1 MKDSGIINRVWIL
14 SLVFALFL
22 SYPNLA
28 WMGCELSF
36 LDQSEHLRFLLFF
49 AARFCW
55 FWLLAYAL
63 LHYNLRHVS
72 KMNFMLRLIYNLF
85 FAAMGFALYE
95 LASKALDFSK
105 YDRFIS
111 ILIFQFAI
119 LGVFATVFGYI
130 SYLYDSSQ
138 EKERELAQIRID
150 SLQTQLG
157 ALTNQINPHFF
168 FNSLNGISSL
178 VRKQDQDRTLNYID
192 RLSDIFRYTLQSE
205 KRGLVPLREELDF
218 VEAFRSVMEVRY
230 ANKLHISIDVPEQLK
245 ELTVPVLS
253 LLPLLENIT
262 IHNRIDS
269 DHPMHVTITS
279 KDKSLIVS
287 NTLQP
292 KKSTPSTN
300 GTGLDNLSHRY
311 QVLKG
316 VDIGIE
322 KDEKTFC
329 VILPR

>member
-1 MKDSGIINRVWIL
+1 MKKSGIVSRVWVL

-36 LDQSEHLRFLLFF
+36 LDQSEHLRFLMFF
-49 AARFCW
+49 VARFCW

-63 LHYNLRHVS
+63 LHYNLRHVCN
-72 KMNFMLRLIYNLF
+72 MNFMLRLIHNLI
-85 FAAMGFALYE
+85 FAAIGFALYE
-95 LASKALDFSK
+95 LASKTLDFSK

-130 SYLYDSSQ
+130 SYLYDSRQ

-178 VRKQDQDRTLNYID
+178 VRKQDQERTLNYID
-192 RLSDIFRYTLQSE
+192 RLSDIFRYTLQSQ

-218 VEAFRSVMEVRY
+218 VEAFKSVMEVRY
-230 ANKLHISIDVPEQLK
+230 ANKLHITIDVPENLK

-253 LLPLLENIT
+253 LLPLLDNIT

-269 DHPMHVTITS
+269 DHPMQVTITS
-279 KDKSLIVS
+279 SNKALLVS

-292 KKSTPSTN
+292 KISAPTTN

-316 VDIGIE
+316 MDISIE
-322 KDEKTFC
+322 KDEKRFC
-329 VILPR
+329 VILPL

>member
-1 MKDSGIINRVWIL
+1 MKESGIINRVWIL

-22 SYPNLA
+22 SYPNMA

-63 LHYNLRHVS
+63 LHYNLRYVS
-72 KMNFMLRLIYNLF
+72 NMNFIKRLICNLI
-85 FAAMGFALYE
+85 FAAIGFALYE
-95 LASKALDFSK
+95 LASKTLDFSK

-130 SYLYDSSQ
+130 SYLYDSRQ

-157 ALTNQINPHFF
+157 DLTNQINPHFF

-178 VRKQDQDRTLNYID
+178 VRKQDQERTLNYID

-205 KRGLVPLREELDF
+205 KRGLVPLREELEF

-245 ELTVPVLS
+245 EITVPVLS

-269 DHPMHVTITS
+269 DHPMKVSITS
-279 KDKSLIVS
+279 RDKTLIVS

-292 KKSTPSTN
+292 KKSIPPTN
-300 GTGLDNLSHRY
+300 GTGLANLSHRY

-316 VDIGIE
+316 MDISIE
-322 KDEKTFC
+322 KDDQSFS
-329 VILPR
+329 VILPL

>member
-1 MKDSGIINRVWIL
+1 MKDSGIINRVWVL

-36 LDQSEHLRFLLFF
+36 LDQTEHLRFMLFF

-55 FWLLAYAL
+55 FWLLAYVL

-72 KMNFMLRLIYNLF
+72 KMNFMLRLINNLI
-85 FAAMGFALYE
+85 FAAIGFALYE
-95 LASKALDFSK
+95 LVAKTLDFSK

-130 SYLYDSSQ
+130 SYLYDSRQ
-138 EKERELAQIRID
+138 EKERELTQIRID

-157 ALTNQINPHFF
+157 ALTKQINPHFF

-178 VRKQDQDRTLNYID
+178 VRKQDQERTLNYID

-205 KRGLVPLREELDF
+205 KRGLVPLSEELEF

-269 DHPMHVTITS
+269 DHPMYVTITS
-279 KDKSLIVS
+279 KDKNLLVS

-292 KKSTPSTN
+292 KKSAPSTN
-300 GTGLDNLSHRY
+300 GTGLDNLSRRY

-316 VDIGIE
+316 ADISIE
-322 KDEKTFC
+322 KDDNRFC
-329 VILPR
+329 VILPL

>member
-1 MKDSGIINRVWIL
+1 MKNPGIINRVWIL

-36 LDQSEHLRFLLFF
+36 LDQAEHPRFLLFF
-49 AARFCW
+49 VARFCW
-55 FWLLAYAL
+55 FWLLAYIL

-72 KMNFMLRLIYNLF
+72 MMNFMQRLFTNLV
-85 FAAMGFALYE
+85 FAAIGFGLYE
-95 LASKALDFSK
+95 LASRTLCFSK

-119 LGVFATVFGYI
+119 LGVFATVFGYL
-130 SYLYDSSQ
+130 SYLYDSRQ

-178 VRKQDQDRTLNYID
+178 VRKQDQERTLNYID

-205 KRGLVPLREELDF
+205 KRGLVPLREELEF

-230 ANKLHISIDVPEQLK
+230 ANKLHIAIDVPEHLK
-245 ELTVPVLS
+245 EKTVPVLS
-253 LLPLLENIT
+253 LLPLLENVT
-262 IHNRIDS
+262 VHNRIDS
-269 DHPMHVTITS
+269 DHPMYITITS
-279 KDKSLIVS
+279 RDKAILVS

-292 KKSTPSTN
+292 KKSAPSTN

-316 VDIGIE
+316 MDISVE
-322 KDEKTFC
+322 KDEKSFC
-329 VILPR
+329 VILPL

>member
-230 ANKLHISIDVPEQLK
+230 ANKLHISNYTYP
-245 ELTVPVLS
+245 LTCRNS
-253 LLPLLENIT
+253 
-262 IHNRIDS
+262 
-269 DHPMHVTITS
+269 
-279 KDKSLIVS
+279 
-287 NTLQP
+287 
-292 KKSTPSTN
+292 
-300 GTGLDNLSHRY
+300 
-311 QVLKG
+311 
-316 VDIGIE
+316 
-322 KDEKTFC
+322 
-329 VILPR
+329 